1 MNDKEKTFLER
12 MISINNII
20 YYPTRNEAERNRSP
34 GEIICYRNNNGMWF
48 CMRLDIEQF
57 LRNQLT
63 PEEQDEL
70 MKRFKKNY
78 RGRINEF

>member
-48 CMRLDIEQF
+48 CIRLNVEQY
-57 LRNQLT
+57 LHNQFTLK
-63 PEEQDEL
+63 EQGEL
-70 MKRFKKNY
+70 MKRFKKTI
-78 RGRINEF
+78 GGE